1 MKLLQRSLPF
11 GPQNPDGTL
20 MKELNLSVLILGCCK
35 FNSTKYKAKKKTN
48 PHFSTNIFIESLLY
62 KYQMSH
68 LDIWDG
74 NIRKS

>member
-1 MKLLQRSLPF
+1 MKLPQRSLPF

-35 FNSTKYKAKKKTN
+35 FNSTKYKAKKKKT
-48 PHFSTNIFIESLLY
+48 HFSTIIFIEY